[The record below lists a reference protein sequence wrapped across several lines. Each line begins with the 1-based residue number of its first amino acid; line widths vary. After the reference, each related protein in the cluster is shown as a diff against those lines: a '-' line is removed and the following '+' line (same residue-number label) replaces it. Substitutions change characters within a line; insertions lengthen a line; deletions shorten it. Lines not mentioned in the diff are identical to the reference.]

1 MVKKSFLLLVLAVNL
16 IIGQAQ
22 ETSTKSWSEIQQ
34 EEVVLLKEMKNK
46 LTLGVGFGRWQIF
59 PHALADSTGMLDIS
73 DYHRMLNLNMGYNF
87 HENTAITW
95 SLGMLIIPKEKKI
108 DSLSWTPGS
117 GLGGIR
123 AKAHGSGGVVIPF
136 TLGVRHSFLTGLTRP
151 YVAGGLG
158 FTYMYIGEGSA
169 SVVGG
174 DRDKDIRKESRIT
187 PSWNITAGVQHRM
200 GRVVTLSLGLD
211 IYGSARLRSEI
222 GSIKQFSGW
231 YLSGGLQFIL
241 NPGKR

>member
-1 MVKKSFLLLVLAVNL
+1 MVKKSFLLLAFAVNFY
-16 IIGQAQ
+16 IGKAQ

-34 EEVVLLKEMKNK
+34 EEAVFLKEMKNK
-46 LTLGVGFGRWQIF
+46 LTLGVGFGRWQMF
-59 PHALADSTGMLDIS
+59 SHVRADSTGILDIS

-87 HENTAITW
+87 RENIAITW
-95 SLGMLIIPKEKKI
+95 SLSMLIIPKEKKI

-123 AKAHGSGGVVIPF
+123 AKAHGKGGIAIPF
-136 TLGVRHSFLTGLTRP
+136 NLGVQRCFLTGLTRP

-169 SVVGG
+169 NVVGG

-187 PSWNITAGVQHRM
+187 PSWNIAAGVQHRM
-200 GRVVTLSLGLD
+200 GRVVTLNLGLD
-211 IYGSARLRSEI
+211 IYGSAPLRSEI
-222 GSIKQFSGW
+222 GSIRQFAGW